1 MLKSR
6 AIMFLFLT
14 TTLQCLDMFVWLLNN
29 SFYFNY
35 IYGTLPSIPNAEH
48 IQFDLSFAIKTFT
61 NHIGKVYHFGYHLVI
76 AIIYLTLWTSYF
88 PNQ

>member
-48 IQFDLSFAIKTFT
+48 IQFDLSFAIKNLT
-61 NHIGKVYHFGYHLVI
+61 NHIGRVYHFGYHLVI

>member
-6 AIMFLFLT
+6 TIMFLFLT
-14 TTLQCLDMFVWLLNN
+14 ATLQCLEMFVWLLNN

-35 IYGTLPSIPNAEH
+35 IYGTLLSIPNAEH
-48 IQFDLSFAIKTFT
+48 IQFDLSFAIKTLT
-61 NHIGKVYHFGYHLVI
+61 NHIGRVYHFGYHLVI